1 MKKTALL
8 LALSC
13 ILPTV
18 PAVAEETAEEYTY
31 VAYKDTSVST
41 AQPDRNYGDWIS
53 AICADGERAYYSFDI
68 SGLESDDALISDPPN
83 PRLGFWFEGDLTN
96 AVKERY
102 EAGITN
108 FEFQVVSEYFDAT
121 TDGRFYTREASFNK
135 PHLKVVYTPDK
146 KSIKSAKIYLFGG
159 SYTNK
164 LNINA
169 IVGTYDEMTMTYRTR
184 PLVGKSFGYAKM
196 NPALSGRPEP
206 EHEIYT
212 IAGKRFDDA
221 ATTTLTSFSSQFPDS
236 EKWWDVYDMNQIP
249 SVTKLISDFKNS
261 GMQGQHPR
269 TIGNKESWERV
280 RRWYKEGT
288 NEYVMKW
295 AERLL
300 TDAEA
305 AIKAK
310 HPDYP
315 KLNDTGSDMSYR
327 GANIPTLG
335 MAYQL
340 TLDRKYADSAY
351 EKMALMA
358 GYETW
363 NPMNKDLN
371 IGECAKYV
379 GQGYDLVYEALT
391 PEQRS
396 IVVSAIVRL
405 VLDPRLGKPNGNL
418 NNWNPVTNGGFGIAG
433 IAVMDEQPNKGAQ
446 MISQSI
452 GALPAS
458 LLEFYP
464 DGGFPEGVGYWNY
477 MTSSLFAFTSAL
489 VTTFGTSYGLEEF
502 EGLEETGNLLVY
514 TQGPKK
520 GLRFKYGDDPNKV
533 IGSEVLFYLAQR
545 YNNPLFA
552 EYQFNYIKENKAYA
566 DFAPYWC
573 TDETFELAKDGYKDL
588 VRDRFFDGHTPVVTM
603 RSSWEDENALFAGI
617 KGGYPQHSHHDLDI
631 GTFLLSAL
639 GVEWAYEIY
648 PDHRDRVGFPS
659 VSRLTRYMHYAASP
673 QGHNTLLFNPGM
685 FYPEMDYGQ
694 ELNTL
699 SKIEKFHTDENSAY
713 TILDMSDAY
722 RKYAG
727 TVKRG
732 LALINNRR
740 EFIIQD
746 EITGKASNLTYW
758 FMHTEQQIEV
768 NGNEAILTDS
778 TGNKRLYCKI
788 LEPSNAE
795 FVKMPWKAL
804 PGTPTIFDF
813 DDVVFDGMYKLAV
826 KTEIEGDGKIAVWMV
841 PLSKYDEI
849 PTEEPTVVDLE
860 KWPMPEGEITR
871 LGGVTINGKPLETFS
886 PEKLVYDVVTI
897 EKDFEV
903 EAFGEGITI
912 NKLVYPDSVTVECS
926 APGKKSAKY
935 VFNQI
940 MANDLSKITITAS
953 DTPQA
958 ANSPENTLDGDIST
972 RWSSTGAQT
981 LDYDLGEIV
990 KMDSLSI
997 AFYQGA
1003 TRLYNFKMEISVDG
1017 ENWNTVHD
1025 GKSSGITAELTK
1037 YSFEKQDVR
1046 YVKISC
1052 NENNVNEWNNIGEVV
1067 FGYAK

>member
-8 LALSC
+8 LAICSALSV
-13 ILPTV
+13 V
-18 PAVAEETAEEYTY
+18 PAYAEENTEYTY
-31 VAYKDTSVST
+31 VAYKDTSVSK

-53 AICADGERAYYSFDI
+53 TICADGEKAYYSFDI
-68 SGLESDDALISDPPN
+68 SGTESDDALISEEPN

-96 AVKERY
+96 AIKERY
-102 EAGITN
+102 EAGVTN
-108 FEFQVVSEYFDAT
+108 IELQILSEYYDAT
-121 TDGRFYTREASFNK
+121 TDGRFYSREASFNK
-135 PHLKVVYTPDK
+135 PHLKIVYTPDK

-169 IVGTYDEMTMTYRTR
+169 IVGSYDEMKMTYRTR
-184 PLVGKSFGYAKM
+184 PLVGKYFGYATM
-196 NPALSGRPEP
+196 NPALSGRPEWGY
-206 EHEIYT
+206 EINT
-212 IAGKRFDDA
+212 IGGKTFKEA
-221 ATTTLTSFSSQFPDS
+221 ATTTLTSYSAQFPDS
-236 EKWWDVYDMNQIP
+236 EKWWEVYDMKQIP
-249 SVTKLISDFKNS
+249 TVKRVLDDFESKGS
-261 GMQGQHPR
+261 KGKHPR
-269 TIGNKESWERV
+269 ILGNKESWDRV

-295 AERLL
+295 AERILS
-300 TDAEA
+300 DANNSM
-305 AIKAK
+305 KTLPK
-310 HPDYP
+310 DYP
-315 KLNDTGSDMSYR
+315 ELNDTGSDMSYR
-327 GANIPTLG
+327 GGNLPTLG

-340 TLDRKYADSAY
+340 TGDKKYADAAY
-351 EKMALMA
+351 ERMKIMA
-358 GYETW
+358 GYYSW
-363 NPMNKDLN
+363 DPKGKDLN
-371 IGECAKYV
+371 IGECSKYV
-379 GQGYDLVYEALT
+379 GIGYDLIYDALT
-391 PEQRS
+391 PEERNV
-396 IVVSAIVRL
+396 VVSAIVRL
-405 VLDPRLGKPNGNL
+405 VLDVRLGKPNGNY
-418 NNWNPVTNGGFGIAG
+418 NNWNPVTNGGFGVGAIA
-433 IAVMDEQPNKGAQ
+433 IMDEQPNKAAE
-446 MISQSI
+446 MISQCV
-452 GALPAS
+452 GAIPLS
-458 LLEFYP
+458 LLQYYP

-477 MTSSLFAFTSAL
+477 MSSALFEFTSGL
-489 VTTFGTSYGLEEF
+489 QETFGSSYGLEDF
-502 EGLEETGNLLVY
+502 KGLEETANLLVY

-520 GLRFKYGDDPNKV
+520 GLRFKYGDDNNKAV
-533 IGSEVLFYLAQR
+533 GSDVLFYLAKR

-552 EYQFNYIKENKAYA
+552 EYQFDYIKDHKAYA

-573 TDETFELAKDGYKDL
+573 TDEMLSYTDGGYDNL
-588 VRDRFFDGHTPVVTM
+588 VPDRFFNGHTPLVTM

-639 GVEWAYEIY
+639 GVEWALEIY

-699 SKIEKFHTDENSAY
+699 SKIEEFYTDEKSSY

-722 RKYAG
+722 RKYVG
-727 TVKRG
+727 TAKRG

-740 EFIIQD
+740 EFILQD

-758 FMHTEQQIEV
+758 FMHTNQDIEV
-768 NGNEAILTDS
+768 NGNEAILTDV
-778 TGNKRLYCKI
+778 TGEKRLYCKI
-788 LEPSNAE
+788 LEPANAE
-795 FVKMPWKAL
+795 FSKMPWKAL
-804 PGTPTIFDF
+804 PGTPSVFDF
-813 DDVVFDGMYKLAV
+813 DDVVFDGSYKLSI

-841 PLSKYDEI
+841 PLTKYDKI

-871 LGGVTINGKPLETFS
+871 LDSVTINGKPYEAFS

-897 EKDFEV
+897 ERDFEI
-903 EAFGEGITI
+903 EAFGEGVTI
-912 NKLVYPDSVTVECS
+912 NKLVYPDSVTIECS
-926 APGKKSAKY
+926 APGKKSARY
-935 VFNQI
+935 VFKQI

-953 DTPQA
+953 DVPQA
-958 ANSPENTLDGDIST
+958 ANSPENTLDGDVST
-972 RWSSTGAQT
+972 RWSAQGSQT

-1003 TRLYNFKMEISVDG
+1003 TRVYNFKMEISVDG
-1017 ENWNTVHD
+1017 ENWKTVYD

-1037 YSFEKQDVR
+1037 YPFEKQDVR
-1046 YVKISC
+1046 YIKISC
-1052 NENNVNEWNNIGEVV
+1052 NENNVNDWNNVGEVV